1 MTKPI
6 DKTSNELFQLLRSRF
21 SPVNLGNQDAESTS
35 GPNEARFFSFIY
47 KENGRALGPISI
59 SIVNNRSLKIFYS
72 NDVVDSMKDSASWYA
87 FLKELRFFSKRNL
100 LAFDARDINKDQ
112 LDTRDYD
119 FIKKVD
125 GPYQERDVEVTES
138 SMFGSRRK
146 SYQTVGN
153 AKLVV
158 AHRKSVDENVKGA
171 RSRYIESIFVEC
183 NGERFRFPVNYL
195 NGARAMAVHV
205 SEGGTPYD
213 DLGQHIIST
222 VAEMANLSKFAR
234 MTRKHAMED
243 AEAGDI
249 RSKVIEAYNAK
260 KKSILRLHN
269 PKNYKEFA
277 EAFTK
282 SEATGDSDTTM
293 LKERFTLKV
302 WNENMEDLLPSVQR
316 ALEGYTMTEDN
327 IGPDHVPDFYWELA
341 NWVDEWAYENGVDYG
356 DEHSSVDDTADTFG
370 ELGID
375 SKEAAMDWAKKQA
388 QGREEM
394 EWDVEDAAES
404 AEPLEEAASSVE
416 RMIADPNFVLVLR
429 KDPAADSM
437 IKNAKF
443 TNGGGLLGF
452 ILSDIA
458 SRAIGNDVDA
468 VANFASEMAL
478 QIGDEG
484 ASFGTK
490 ITPEY
495 KKDKGLA
502 MLLAKKYIDDMK
514 KMAGDPAYAA
524 QVRKDPGEVYGAK
537 KTRTGGFHEAVAS
550 FENWA
555 NALLEAGTVATTGTT
570 GTGITGTGG
579 TAAKATNPTIIKALS
594 DGDPNKARDLKRVAD
609 KLARGQRLSPQEA
622 PIAGEIAKDV
632 MTSKKT
638 NAATQ
643 AMAEAFGH
651 GSEEWGANVEDV
663 KDAIIHR
670 LQVTNKLFPLL
681 KKYGLDRVEDAVMG
695 TAEFHADAAELGSS
709 DISIM
714 VNQVL
719 KDLGEVTKEGTI
731 TEKALRVSAD
741 QDFDGDG
748 KLESPK
754 AKYAGSKDNAIRSKL
769 KKPAIKSEDE
779 QIMAESL
786 SLLKKFA
793 GI

>member
-35 GPNEARFFSFIY
+35 DPNEARFFSFIY

-119 FIKKVD
+119 YVKKVD
-125 GPYQERDVEVTES
+125 GPYQEQDVEVTES

-213 DLGQHIIST
+213 DIGQHIIGT

-234 MTRKHAMED
+234 LTRKHAMED

-249 RSKVIEAYNAK
+249 RGKVIEAYTAK
-260 KKSILRLHN
+260 KKSIMRLHN

-282 SEATGDSDTTM
+282 SEEAGDSDTTQ

-327 IGPDHVPDFYWELA
+327 TGLET
-341 NWVDEWAYENGVDYG
+341 NDEADVE
-356 DEHSSVDDTADTFG
+356 SVLEYAWDD
-370 ELGID
+370 
-375 SKEAAMDWAKKQA
+375 
-388 QGREEM
+388 
-394 EWDVEDAAES
+394 EDAAE
-404 AEPLEEAASSVE
+404 AEQPLEEAAPSVE
-416 RMIADPNFVLVLR
+416 RQITSPNFVLVLK

-458 SRAIGNDVDA
+458 SRAIGDDIDA

-478 QIGDEG
+478 QVGDEG
-484 ASFGTK
+484 ESFGTK

-495 KKDKGLA
+495 KKDKQLA

-514 KMAGDPAYAA
+514 KMASDPAYGA

-537 KTRTGGFHEAVAS
+537 KTRSGGFHEAVAG

-555 NALLEAGTVATTGTT
+555 NALLEAGTVGTVGTT
-570 GTGITGTGG
+570 GTGGAPMAPGS
-579 TAAKATNPTIIKALS
+579 AATKATNPTIVKALS
-594 DGDPNKARDLKRVAD
+594 GGDPNKARDLKRVAD

-643 AMAEAFGH
+643 AMAEGFGDDEDMGPLYPTEVDDPNDVGY
-651 GSEEWGANVEDV
+651 GSEEWGASVEDV
-663 KDAIIHR
+663 KDSIIHR
-670 LQVTNKLFPLL
+670 LQVTNKLHPLL
-681 KKYGLDRVEDAVMG
+681 KKYGLDRVEDAIMG
-695 TAEFHADAAELGSS
+695 TAEFHAGATELGSS

-719 KDLGEVTKEGTI
+719 KDLGETTNEATI
-731 TEKALRVSAD
+731 TEKALKVSAD

-748 KLESPK
+748 ELESPE
-754 AKYAGSKDNAIRSKL
+754 AEYAGSKDNAIKRSM

-779 QIMAESL
+779 QLMAESL

-793 GI
+793 GL